1 MGSDRTS
8 SVTVSS
14 VVEHQ
19 TDNLAV
25 AGSTPVPHRLT
36 TDTTNRLQ
44 DLLNT
49 LPKGG
54 EHLLDWPATW
64 FAALMAAW
72 EDSLQ
77 DVIPPRRL
85 FGYGA

>member
-1 MGSDRTS
+1 M
-8 SVTVSS
+8 TVSS
-14 VVEHQ
+14 EVEHQ

-36 TDTTNRLQ
+36 TDTANRLQ

-54 EHLLDWPATW
+54 EHLLDWPSTW

-77 DVIPPRRL
+77 DVDSAAALVRQRRVNEL
-85 FGYGA
+85 AEGS